1 MHFIGS
7 RELDIKRV
15 SRDRSFSVVMNLT
28 CRGIKVEVSLGTPVL
43 QVSYVQVYLALT
55 FVKNHSCLIEIPLL
69 WGISF
74 WRSLIEEMILTEIK
88 FEITGN
94 LLAWLNG
101 NSTL

>member
-43 QVSYVQVYLALT
+43 QVSYVQVYLVLYFT
-55 FVKNHSCLIEIPLL
+55 KRLSRIIHV
-69 WGISF
+69 
-74 WRSLIEEMILTEIK
+74 
-88 FEITGN
+88 
-94 LLAWLNG
+94 
-101 NSTL
+101 